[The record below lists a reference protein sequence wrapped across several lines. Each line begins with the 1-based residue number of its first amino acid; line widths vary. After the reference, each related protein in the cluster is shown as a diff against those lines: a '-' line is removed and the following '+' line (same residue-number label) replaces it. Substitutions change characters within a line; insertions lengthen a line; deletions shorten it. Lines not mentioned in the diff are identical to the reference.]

1 MDYESFREEMQDEI
15 SNISHE
21 DILEESEETEDIL
34 LEESDD
40 ILEDSEKESE
50 DILLE
55 ESEDILEESEG
66 ILEEPEIHTEFP
78 NEAYADLMVLVTQHK
93 LNNKAGNAIIKFF
106 NKHSNLT
113 TSPLPKNIER
123 GREFM
128 NNMTFADLKFKKT
141 CITRYNDN
149 EYFLYHRNLISCIKN
164 ILAIPDIAQDFAL
177 SFSKYTVLYNFF
189 MIIISCY
196 IWAYVSRKGGKL
208 TFFSKPILLNHFT
221 DFGHV
226 HKIGLIT
233 KISKKMS
240 ISPFSTDASPYVIF
254 Q

>member
-21 DILEESEETEDIL
+21 DI

-123 GREFM
+123 G
-128 NNMTFADLKFKKT
+128 DLK
-141 CITRYNDN
+141 
-149 EYFLYHRNLISCIKN
+149 
-164 ILAIPDIAQDFAL
+164 
-177 SFSKYTVLYNFF
+177 
-189 MIIISCY
+189 
-196 IWAYVSRKGGKL
+196 
-208 TFFSKPILLNHFT
+208 
-221 DFGHV
+221 
-226 HKIGLIT
+226 
-233 KISKKMS
+233 
-240 ISPFSTDASPYVIF
+240 
-254 Q
+254 